1 MHKGRGYGHA
11 PGMPLVFILLMIHTG
26 LERVRLGP
34 PLMSFS
40 LVGAAIGRDFHHE
53 TRWHISGDET
63 EPLDERAPPSMRRSM
78 CWIRRRGVFTLLK
91 PGCECGDQARE
102 MDHATTGGSR
112 IDLPLAPRACRVDL
126 PLAPR
131 ACRVDLPL
139 ALRACMSRAA

>member
-1 MHKGRGYGHA
+1 MQSATSSRRSCGPRYSQLVALGIGSTPACTKGEHGPA
-11 PGMPLVFILLMIHTG
+11 PGIPSVFISPMTHTG

-53 TRWHISGDET
+53 TRWHISGDER

-91 PGCECGDQARE
+91 PGCEFGVQDRE
-102 MDHATTGGSR
+102 FLDHAKARGSR
-112 IDLPLAPRACRVDL
+112 VELPLG
-126 PLAPR
+126 
-131 ACRVDLPL
+131 
-139 ALRACMSRAA
+139 